1 MCSVSD
7 RGKTRGY
14 PMNAT
19 LNGKTYAGNSHV
31 RFVGCLILSLLCLS
45 GVAEEPFFRAG
56 WLSDTHTGS
65 TRESFDLVKKA
76 MLLFREQK
84 VDAVIHNGDISD
96 HHDPVGYAIY
106 RQVMDETFA
115 GAGKKPVEIYA
126 WAWHDIEGWKG
137 PLAVNSGT
145 ARRKASFVD
154 GAKLLG
160 IRHRMTDRFEI
171 GGHVFVVVLQF
182 LNDVEW
188 KDKKGL
194 AAYELILQEAERDC
208 GGRPIFVID
217 HAPPARTIPNSAN
230 SDEWKRKL
238 YAKHPGVISLSGHVH
253 GSLCDENHIW
263 QGEFT
268 AVNAATLHA
277 CGGDGYCCVLVE
289 GFGDRIV
296 FRRFDVRDGREIAR
310 EKPWIVPWPFD
321 PKTAPYSFE
330 RRVRT
335 TPVPEFAADARV
347 IAQANEPFTGFTLVL
362 PSVAVGADSAYLYRV
377 AIAEKTADG
386 WKRFKTAETWTQF
399 NLRPSE
405 RQENVRMPFSA
416 AYFTAGRR
424 YLFAVKPVN
433 FFGVAGKPTYGEAT
447 APEMKKVKVIWESVN
462 PMEELKIVYGYDS
475 TDKGTPVEKVDGW
488 YRRTSELPARL
499 IIPPE
504 AWIAPVGTK
513 LCLVLDMETVQNS
526 DANMETYKLGL
537 MRYNPSVLRGFE
549 MTGGFVR
556 TPHGVSD
563 LQRYVIEFTKGKDIP
578 YQLVATQGA
587 EGKIRFRSVKVL
599 SFDP

>member
-1 MCSVSD
+1 MS
-7 RGKTRGY
+7 
-14 PMNAT
+14 AT
-19 LNGKTYAGNSHV
+19 LNEKTYEGNSHL
-31 RFVGCLILSLLCLS
+31 RFAGCLILSLLCLS
-45 GVAEEPFFRAG
+45 GVAEEPFFRVG

-65 TRESFDLVKKA
+65 TQASFDLVKKA
-76 MLLFREQK
+76 MKLFREQK
-84 VDAVIHNGDISD
+84 VDAVIHSGDISD
-96 HHDPVGYAIY
+96 HHDPAGYAIY
-106 RQVMDETFA
+106 RQVMDESFA
-115 GAGKKPVEIYA
+115 GVKKPVEIYA
-126 WAWHDIEGWKG
+126 WAWHDIEGWEG
-137 PLAVNSGT
+137 PPELGRGA
-145 ARRKASFVD
+145 AWRRASFVN
-154 GAKLLG
+154 GAKFLG
-160 IRHRMTDRFEI
+160 IRHRMTDRFKI
-171 GGHVFVVVLQF
+171 GGHVFVVVPQL

-194 AAYELILQEAERDC
+194 EAYELILQEAERDC

-217 HAPPARTIPNSAN
+217 HAPPARTIPGSAN

-238 YAKHPGVISLSGHVH
+238 YAKHPRVISLSGHVH
-253 GSLCDENHIW
+253 GSLRDENHIW

-268 AVNAATLHA
+268 AVNAATLHPA
-277 CGGDGYCCVLVE
+277 GRDGYCVLVE
-289 GFGDRIV
+289 GFRDRIA
-296 FRRFDVRDGREIAR
+296 FRRFDVRDGQEIAR

-347 IAQANEPFTGFTLVL
+347 IAQANEPFTGFTLIL
-362 PSVAVGADSAYLYRV
+362 PPVAVGADSAYLYRV

-399 NLRPSE
+399 HLRPSD

-447 APEMKKVKVIWESVN
+447 APEMKQVKVIWECVN
-462 PMEELKIVYGYDS
+462 PMEELKFVYGYDG

-504 AWIAPVGTK
+504 AWVASVGTK
-513 LCLVLDMETVQNS
+513 LCFVFDMETVQNTDTS
-526 DANMETYKLGL
+526 LAGYKLGL
-537 MRYNPSVLRGFE
+537 LRFNPSVMTGVE
-549 MTGGFVR
+549 MTGGFVG
-556 TPHGVSD
+556 TPHGASG
-563 LQRYVIEFTKGKDIP
+563 LQRYVIEFTKGRDIP
-578 YQLVATQGA
+578 YQLVVMEGA
-587 EGKIRFRSVKVL
+587 EGKIRFRSMKVL
-599 SFDP
+599 SL